1 MAVATLDKKEQF
13 LSQFRVDEGLVGI
26 SKKAAESLNELD
38 FPTTREEYWKYT
50 RLAKIQNGSFSI
62 LESDEPVQARSVNE
76 EALHIECV
84 NGFFRSPVGEIQAGV
99 SIEPIQEIKNCITD
113 YHYEFFSA
121 LNTAYYTSGIR
132 IKIAEGVQVNKS
144 IQVNFLTTEDGLQT
158 QPRIEVVAEKNSESN
173 LIFNWQNDGHK
184 NNFWNVVSEM
194 NVKANASLNVHQLQ
208 EGGDDSYLI
217 NTTNVIQKRDSR
229 FGIFTVCL
237 EGKILRNNL
246 NIEVDGQNCETRLN
260 GVYLA
265 QGKQH
270 IDNHTYVD
278 HKKPN
283 CFSSENY
290 KGVLNDDA
298 TAVFNGKV
306 MVQPDA
312 QKINAFQN
320 NQNIL
325 LSDGATINSK
335 PELEIYADDVKCSHG
350 STTGQL
356 NEEAMFYLQSRGV
369 TEKSAKKML
378 VRAFVFDVLEEIKLE
393 SFREYVGE
401 LVEEKYRL

>member
-62 LESDEPVQARSVNE
+62 LESDESVQARSVNE

-144 IQVNFLTTEDGLQT
+144 IQVNFLTTEDGLQA